1 MRNIGTNSLGVGGRS
16 IVKRNSQTQVLPE
29 RFLPYRKRLLE
40 LCISNRAFQELW
52 EDYCELTN
60 SLRAAED
67 MHRLQNDLE
76 TEILEALLPQNLS
89 K

>member
-1 MRNIGTNSLGVGGRS
+1 MNSLVVHNRW
-16 IVKRNSQTQVLPE
+16 IVNQNLQTKALPE
-29 RFLPYRKRLLE
+29 KFMPYRKRLLE

-76 TEILEALLPQNLS
+76 AEILEALQPQNLS